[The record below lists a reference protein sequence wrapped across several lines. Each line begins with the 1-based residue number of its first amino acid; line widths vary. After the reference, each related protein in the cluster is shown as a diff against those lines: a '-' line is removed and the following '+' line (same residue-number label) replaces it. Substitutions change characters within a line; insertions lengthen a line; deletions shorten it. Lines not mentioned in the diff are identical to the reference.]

1 MVSKFDPQ
9 KHHRRSIRLPGYDY
23 TGAGGYYV
31 TIVAHN
37 RTCLF
42 GEIVNGEM
50 SLNNLGQIAKREW
63 ARLPKRFKHVEL
75 GVYVIMPNRIH
86 GIILIDDSRRGTADF
101 ANTTHTQD
109 LRRAPTQEH
118 FGKPVSGSIP
128 TIIRS
133 YKSAVALR
141 IHYAQPNDDSPIWQR
156 NYYEHVIRNT
166 DDANRIHTYIESN
179 PANWDIDK
187 ENSSLVKR

>member
-75 GVYVIMPNRIH
+75 GIYAIMPNHIH

-101 ANTTHTQD
+101 ADTTHTQD
-109 LRRAPTQEH
+109 PSRATQEH

-141 IHYAQPNDDSPIWQR
+141 IHYAQPNDDSPVWQR

-187 ENSSLVKR
+187 ENPSRVKR